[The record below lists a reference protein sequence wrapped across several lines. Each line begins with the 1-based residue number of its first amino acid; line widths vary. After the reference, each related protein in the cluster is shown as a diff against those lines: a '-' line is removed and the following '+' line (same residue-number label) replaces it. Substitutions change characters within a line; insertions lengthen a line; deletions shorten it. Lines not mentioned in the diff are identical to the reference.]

1 MYITHLAALSS
12 LALSS
17 AYNVHTQP
25 PSAYNVYTQ
34 PPSLALSSAYNVHT
48 QPPFQAP
55 ETRGGMYRHSQE
67 HIHWLSCVH
76 VLGKAFGGGG
86 GAGRSEDSDDC
97 STTTV
102 MTIARRQ

>member
-34 PPSLALSSAYNVHT
+34 PPCLLLLFAVPTMYTSCLSKRRDT
-48 QPPFQAP
+48 Q
-55 ETRGGMYRHSQE
+55 
-67 HIHWLSCVH
+67 
-76 VLGKAFGGGG
+76 VL
-86 GAGRSEDSDDC
+86 
-97 STTTV
+97 
-102 MTIARRQ
+102 

>member
-34 PPSLALSSAYNVHT
+34 PPSLALCSAYNVY
-48 QPPFQAP
+48 QLPLQAP
-55 ETRGGMYRHSQE
+55 ETLRFYDTDTHRNTSIGS
-67 HIHWLSCVH
+67 
-76 VLGKAFGGGG
+76 
-86 GAGRSEDSDDC
+86 RSLALC
-97 STTTV
+97 TCTWKGV
-102 MTIARRQ
+102 WGLRRCGWE